1 MLFYLQDLFDTDAD
15 IGPDDKSKLKVKK
28 DSSKTASNAGLA
40 NYASE
45 EGFNPFGSDARAL
58 LLKIQDWVGFCCCFL
73 KIVSHSL
80 LINPTKDRLFW
91 VCQVLGG

>member
-1 MLFYLQDLFDTDAD
+1 MQDLFDTDAD

-45 EGFNPFGSDARAL
+45 EDMIVAIDHVEPLIFSGGNVSGNTCFPLLDGDKCGFFP
-58 LLKIQDWVGFCCCFL
+58 IYC
-73 KIVSHSL
+73 IVE
-80 LINPTKDRLFW
+80 
-91 VCQVLGG
+91 